1 MTDPAAAPP
10 LMDRKV
16 LGFRVLFLFG
26 AFVGALFS
34 LAVMIWTGVARD
46 VIDPCSAGPE
56 PRPVYARSMPS
67 GALSAVALGLQ
78 DEPEPL
84 GLGREGEHE
93 RPVHVAERGAGPDLA
108 DPLGD
113 VVPVDVGAVGPG
125 HLGGHPPERFGIVPP
140 SARPPHGAG
149 EPPAPPRPTSG
160 GSGNGG
166 AGGRRS

>member
-16 LGFRVLFLFG
+16 LGFRVLSLFG
-26 AFVGALFS
+26 ALVGALFS

-125 HLGGHPPERFGIVPP
+125 HLGGHPPERSGTAP

-149 EPPAPPRPTSG
+149 EPPAPPGLVSG
-160 GSGNGG
+160 GPRTGESG
-166 AGGRRS
+166 AGRP